1 MVARRGA
8 RVGLRREG
16 SLSSLSSR
24 RVALRRIA
32 RKSNHPH
39 GVHEARSSSS
49 SLSSRSVV
57 VNGGGQ
63 GGPRPSGPPDP
74 REVAT
79 RAVSFGTE
87 GRSGVAP
94 ATLDA
99 LISAPAGRVFQ
110 LYRTPL
116 LSGEALKTLLAKA
129 RAEVSPSIESIEAE
143 ACFNLEVRKAL
154 DRGASETVLWLL
166 GETFELDRLTH
177 QSAFG
182 ADGGSVVE
190 VGPRMSFSTAWCSNA
205 VSIFKSCGL
214 EENIGRT
221 ERSSRFRL
229 TFSDRRAS
237 GLTAEEREKFAEL
250 VHDRM
255 TEQVY
260 ERPLESFESDV
271 VPAPVLS
278 IPVIEEGRKALEDI
292 NEEMGLAFDDWDIDY
307 YMNLF
312 CNEVGRNPT
321 NVELFDLGQSNSEHS
336 RHWFFKGDLTVD
348 GKKKDECLFDI
359 VEDTLKENPGNS
371 VIAFKDNS
379 SAIKG
384 FKVNRLEPSNP
395 GEPSPLEVQEKD
407 YDILFTAETHNFPC
421 AVAPYPGAET
431 GAGGRMRDT
440 HATGIGSLLTAGTA
454 GYCVG
459 NLHMDNDLHPWED
472 GKQPY
477 PESLASPLQILID
490 ASNGASDYGNKFGEP
505 LIQGYTR
512 TFGQR
517 LPNGERREWLKP
529 IMFSAGIGQINHQHL
544 EKSDPEVGMLV
555 VKIGGPAYR
564 IGMGGGAASSL
575 PSGSNKAELDF
586 NAVQRGDGEFAQKLY
601 RVAKACVEMGEK
613 NPIVSIHDQGAGGN
627 CNCVKE
633 IIYPLGAEI
642 DIREIKVGD
651 ETMSVLEIWGAEY
664 QENDCLL
671 IKPESRALLE
681 KIAER
686 ERCLVS
692 FIGVIKG
699 DGKIVLKDRN
709 AAPGD
714 VIPEDLDLDKVL
726 GKMPRKKY
734 DLVRDQIQT
743 TPLDSGAMPFTE
755 ALHRVLRLPSVCSK
769 RFLTTKVDRSVSG
782 LVAQQQCVGPLQLPL
797 ADVAV
802 VAQTFEDVT
811 GGACSIGEQPLKGM
825 LNPSAMARLAVAE
838 AVTNIMWAPLTSI
851 EDIKSS
857 VNWMYAA
864 KMDGEGAAMY
874 DAAVALRDS
883 MISLGIA
890 CDGGKDSL
898 SMAASAGGEV
908 VKAPGNL
915 VVSAYCT
922 CSDITKVVTPDLKR
936 QKDGVLLHVDLA
948 HGKRRLG
955 GSAYAQVND
964 SLGDAVPDVDNMG
977 ELRLAFEIVQSLIY
991 AGKISA
997 GHDISDGGL
1006 VTTLLE
1012 MAFAGNCG
1020 MEANFLTEF
1029 SATEALFA
1037 EEPGFVL
1044 EVSEADQADI
1054 MSLFGSKDICCE
1066 VVGRTSASNG
1076 INISVNG
1083 EDVVKS
1089 TVQSLRDVWEQSA
1102 FELEKLQC
1110 ADVCVENE
1118 AASLSVRKAPLWNIP
1133 YTPELTRGSVMK
1145 AQAKHKVAIIRE
1157 EGSNGDREMA
1167 AAFHAAGFEAWD
1179 ISMSDMLSGKASLE
1193 SFRGI
1198 AFVGGF
1204 SYADV
1209 LDSAKGW
1216 AGGIRFNKALQDEF
1230 KRFYERPDTFSLG
1243 VCNGCQL
1250 MALLGWVPG
1259 GETYGDHLAE
1269 NEQPRF
1275 VHNVSG
1281 RFESRWSNVT
1291 IKDSPAVMLKGMEG
1305 LTMGIWVAHGE
1316 GRAHFPDA
1324 SLKEKLE
1331 EGGCFPIRY
1340 CDDDGLV
1347 SESYPS
1353 NPNGSPEGIASI
1365 CSPDGRHLAL
1375 MPHPERCFLNWQLP
1389 WYPSDSILSHNMPS
1403 PWLKLFQN
1411 AREWCDETFM

>member
-1 MVARRGA
+1 MSDVPG
-8 RVGLRREG
+8 VF
-16 SLSSLSSR
+16 SR
-24 RVALRRIA
+24 TKRCAPAPSQA
-32 RKSNHPH
+32 RK
-39 GVHEARSSSS
+39 
-49 SLSSRSVV
+49 
-57 VNGGGQ
+57 
-63 GGPRPSGPPDP
+63 
-74 REVAT
+74 
-79 RAVSFGTE
+79 
-87 GRSGVAP
+87 
-94 ATLDA
+94 
-99 LISAPAGRVFQ
+99 
-110 LYRTPL
+110 
-116 LSGEALKTLLAKA
+116 
-129 RAEVSPSIESIEAE
+129 EVSPDIENVEAE
-143 ACFNLEVRKAL
+143 ACFNLEVTSPL
-154 DRGASETVLWLL
+154 DRASSETVLWLL
-166 GETFELDRLTH
+166 GETFELDKLTH
-177 QSAFG
+177 RSAFANA
-182 ADGGSVVE
+182 ADVIE

-214 EENIGRT
+214 GSNIGRA
-221 ERSSRFRL
+221 ERSSRFRVTTRPGGPKL
-229 TFSDRRAS
+229 T
-237 GLTAEEREKFAEL
+237 REQRDKFADL

-260 ERPLESFESDV
+260 ESPLSSFETDAK
-271 VPAPVLS
+271 PAPVIS
-278 IPVIEEGRKALEDI
+278 ILVMEKGRAALERSTRRWAWPLTLGPRLLRQALPRRI
-292 NEEMGLAFDDWDIDY
+292 
-307 YMNLF
+307 
-312 CNEVGRNPT
+312 GRNPT
-321 NVELFDLGQSNSEHS
+321 NVELFDLGQSTRALPALVLQSS
-336 RHWFFKGDLTVD
+336 RGRQARRRVPVRHRGHPSRRPTVR
-348 GKKKDECLFDI
+348 
-359 VEDTLKENPGNS
+359 
-371 VIAFKDNS
+371 IAFKDNS

-384 FKVNRLEPSNP
+384 FKVRRLEPTSP
-395 GEPSPLEVQEKD
+395 GEPSKLDLQEKD

-459 NLHMDNDLHPWED
+459 NLLMDNELHPWED
-472 GKQPY
+472 GSEPY

-529 IMFSAGIGQINHQHL
+529 IMFSAGIGQINHNHL

-601 RVAKACVEMGEK
+601 RVAKACVELGED

-671 IKPESRALLE
+671 IRPESRELLE

-699 DGKIVLKDRN
+699 DGKIVLKDKN
-709 AAPGD
+709 AGPGRSPGGPGPGEGPGQD
-714 VIPEDLDLDKVL
+714 AEEEIRHGEGDQVGPLNTNAIPVGEA
-726 GKMPRKKY
+726 
-734 DLVRDQIQT
+734 VR
-743 TPLDSGAMPFTE
+743 
-755 ALHRVLRLPSVCSK
+755 RVLRLPGVCSK

-802 VAQTFEDVT
+802 VAQTFDDIT

-825 LNPSAMARLAVAE
+825 LDPAAMARLAVAE

-874 DAAVALRDS
+874 DAARALRDS
-883 MISLGIA
+883 MIKLGIA

-898 SMAASAGGEV
+898 SMAAAAGGET

-922 CSDITKVVTPDLKR
+922 CPDITKVVTPDLKLG
-936 QKDGVLLHVDLA
+936 DGGVILHVDLA

-955 GSAYAQVND
+955 GSAYAQVNG
-964 SLGDAVPDVDNMG
+964 SLGDSVPDVDDMT
-977 ELRLAFEIVQSLIY
+977 EVRLAFEIVQSLIF
-991 AGKISA
+991 AKKVSA

-1006 VTTLLE
+1006 ITALLE

-1020 MEANFLTEF
+1020 LDAEIFTEH
-1029 SATEALFA
+1029 SAAEELFA
-1037 EEPGFVL
+1037 EEPGFLL
-1044 EVSEADQADI
+1044 EVSEANKAEVL
-1054 MSLFGSKDICCE
+1054 SLFARKDITCG
-1066 VVGRTSASNG
+1066 VVGRTRSSNG
-1076 INISVNG
+1076 ITVSING
-1083 EDVVKS
+1083 EEVVGD
-1089 TVQSLRDVWEQSA
+1089 TVQSLRDVWEESA
-1102 FELEKLQC
+1102 FELERLQC
-1110 ADVCVENE
+1110 VDTCVESE
-1118 AASLSVRKAPLWNIP
+1118 AASLSVRKAPAWTVP
-1133 YTPELTRGSVMK
+1133 FTPAFTPKGVLK

-1167 AAFHAAGFEAWD
+1167 AAFHAAGFETWD
-1179 ISMSDMLSGKASLE
+1179 IAMSDMLQGKVSLD

-1216 AGGIRFNKALQDEF
+1216 AGGIRFNEALQAEF
-1230 KRFYERPDTFSLG
+1230 RRFYERTDTFSLG

-1259 GETYGDHLAE
+1259 GQSYGDILRE
-1269 NEQPRF
+1269 SEQPRF

-1291 IKDSPAVMLKGMEG
+1291 IRDSPAVMLRGMEG

-1316 GRAHFPDA
+1316 GRAHFPDE
-1324 SLKEKLE
+1324 SLKQRLE
-1331 EGGCFPIRY
+1331 DGNCFPIRY
-1340 CDDDGLV
+1340 CDDNGLV
-1347 SESYPS
+1347 SEAYPS
-1353 NPNGSPEGIASI
+1353 NPNGSPDGIASI

-1389 WYPSDSILSHNMPS
+1389 WHPADAGLDASKPS

-1411 AREWCDETFM
+1411 AREWCDENVDN